1 MFNSVFSLDL
11 KQRQPSMESKGCKN
25 QCSNN
30 CPQVL
35 QVMQIKPPS
44 FQAGKEYIAM
54 WLAVRVIP
62 LLEKKPYLV
71 VIRFI
76 CHDNFLWS
84 NTRQSQEA
92 QSHILPDLNSC
103 GSKTQMVDTSQK
115 IVQKKICFSRSIF
128 NPSQSPEK
136 SDCAFNPC
144 VNTAQ
149 VSRIV

>member
-115 IVQKKICFSRSIF
+115 IVQKKNVLPDKFSILHSLQRKVTVHSIL
-128 NPSQSPEK
+128 
-136 SDCAFNPC
+136 
-144 VNTAQ
+144 
-149 VSRIV
+149 VSTLHRCRE